1 MAYNPTT
8 VANYFIKKYKS
19 DDMTPM
25 KVIKLTYL
33 SYCWYLALTETKKL
47 LNEKAVVWD
56 FGPVFPSLYYSIK
69 EFGKTIITKEIPSRV
84 KENIEEEDRNFLDK
98 IWSMYGKYDGVYLSA
113 LTHQIETPWQKVYCK
128 GCNSEISDDD
138 ILEHY
143 RSKLKI
149 AS

>member
-8 VANYFIKKYKS
+8 VANYFIKKHKA

-33 SYCWYLALTETKKL
+33 SYCWYLALTKTRL
-47 LNEKAVVWD
+47 LNEKAVAWD
-56 FGPVFPSLYYSIK
+56 FGPVFPSLYHSIK
-69 EFGKTIITKEIPSRV
+69 QYGKTTITKEIPSHV
-84 KENIEEEDRNFLDK
+84 KEEIIEEDKKFLDK

-113 LTHQIETPWQKVYCK
+113 LTHQMETPWQKVYRR
-128 GCNSEISDDD
+128 GYNSEISDED

-143 RSKLKI
+143 GSKLKI